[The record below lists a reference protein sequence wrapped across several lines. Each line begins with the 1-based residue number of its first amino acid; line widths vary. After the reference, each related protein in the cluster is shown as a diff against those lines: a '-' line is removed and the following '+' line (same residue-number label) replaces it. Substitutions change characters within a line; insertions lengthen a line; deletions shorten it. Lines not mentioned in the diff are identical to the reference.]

1 MAVATTR
8 KHTGLVLKLFS
19 VTVLMFGFGYLLV
32 PIYDVFCDLTG
43 LNGKLESSAEQT
55 QSFAVIADRSVT
67 LEMVTALNEQR
78 PLLFKAKKSKLKVHP
93 GKYYTVEFYAE
104 NKTNRQLHVRA
115 IPSVTPGL
123 AAEYLEKTECFCFT
137 EQVFEPHEQR
147 VMPVRFVIKPDFPE
161 RYNTLTLA
169 YTFFDL
175 TETSVN

>member
-1 MAVATTR
+1 MAAATER

-43 LNGKLESSAEQT
+43 LNGKLESSAVQT
-55 QSFAVIADRSVT
+55 QSFAVIADRVVT
-67 LEMVTALNEQR
+67 LEMVTALNEQT

-104 NKTNRQLHVRA
+104 NKTNRRLHVRA

>member
-1 MAVATTR
+1 MTR
-8 KHTGLVLKLFS
+8 LPKKKHTGIVVKLFS

-43 LNGKLESSAEQT
+43 LNGKLENNAQQA
-55 QSFAVIADRSVT
+55 QSFVVKANRTVT
-67 LEMVTALNEQR
+67 LEMVTALNEQT
-78 PLLFKAKKSKLKVHP
+78 PLIFKAKKSKLRVNP
-93 GKYYTVEFYAE
+93 GQYYTVEFYAE
-104 NKTNRQLHVRA
+104 NKTNRELHVRA

-137 EQVFEPHEQR
+137 EQVFKPREQR
-147 VMPVRFVIKPDFPE
+147 IMPVRFVIKPDFPE
-161 RYNTLTLA
+161 RYKTLTLA

>member
-1 MAVATTR
+1 MAVERTR
-8 KHTGLVLKLFS
+8 KHTGLVVKLFS

-43 LNGKLESSAEQT
+43 LNGKLDANPEQT
-55 QSFAVIADRSVT
+55 QAYAVKTERMVT
-67 LEMVTALNEQR
+67 LEMVTALNEQT
-78 PLLFKAKKSKLKVHP
+78 PLIFKAKTSKLKVHP

-104 NKTNRQLHVRA
+104 NKTNRPLHARA

-137 EQVFEPHEQR
+137 EQVFKPYERR
-147 VMPVRFVIKPDFPE
+147 VMPVRFVINPNFPE